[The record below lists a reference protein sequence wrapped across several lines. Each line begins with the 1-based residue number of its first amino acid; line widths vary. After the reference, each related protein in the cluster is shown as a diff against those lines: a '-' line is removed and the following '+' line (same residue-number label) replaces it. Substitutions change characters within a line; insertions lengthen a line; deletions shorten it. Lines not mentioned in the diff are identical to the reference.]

1 MVIAFFQSVSAVC
14 KGGECSFLPRP
25 PPSPI
30 CPSWGEAEE
39 MLCLELL
46 PSETGDDAP
55 ALDLAL
61 SSKYEENPQHC
72 AVLCFPVL
80 PALHLSRRGGGGV
93 DNSEVR
99 QP

>member
-1 MVIAFFQSVSAVC
+1 MLFSSLSVKFG
-14 KGGECSFLPRP
+14 KGESVHSCPALPP
-25 PPSPI
+25 GPI
-30 CPSWGEAEE
+30 YPSWGEAEE

-46 PSETGDDAP
+46 PSKTGDDAP

-72 AVLCFPVL
+72 TFLCFPVL

-93 DNSEVR
+93 DNSEER
-99 QP
+99 EP

>member
-1 MVIAFFQSVSAVC
+1 MVIAFFQSVSAVW

-61 SSKYEENPQHC
+61 SSKYEENPKHC
-72 AVLCFPVL
+72 AFLCFPVL